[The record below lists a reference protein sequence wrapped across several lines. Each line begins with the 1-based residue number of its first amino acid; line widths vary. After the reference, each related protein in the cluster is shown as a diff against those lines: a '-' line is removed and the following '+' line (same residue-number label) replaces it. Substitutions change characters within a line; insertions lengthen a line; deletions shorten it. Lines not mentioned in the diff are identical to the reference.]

1 MELDIDQ
8 PNPQMVVPLLTDLV
22 FEYFL
27 KVLHS
32 TVTFIKLP
40 DETLGGRS
48 ACSVQFV
55 YDTRCNPRS
64 KISMRFNRLLQ
75 IGVITE

>member
-8 PNPQMVVPLLTDLV
+8 PNPQMVVPLPTDLV

-48 ACSVQFV
+48 A
-55 YDTRCNPRS
+55 
-64 KISMRFNRLLQ
+64 
-75 IGVITE
+75 

>member
-22 FEYFL
+22 FEYFRT
-27 KVLHS
+27 VLHS

-40 DETLGGRS
+40 AETLGGRTS
-48 ACSVQFV
+48 E
-55 YDTRCNPRS
+55 REG
-64 KISMRFNRLLQ
+64 RL
-75 IGVITE
+75 IGHDGDGAMERKNQGGCF